1 MARAHFDYIRFLIFR
16 TVVDRVTIKDAKI
29 RFYLELL
36 AKIYA
41 LDTLQ
46 KRGIPAFENGFFGKG
61 TLKNLKLAMNHC
73 LVQLRPQILNLVESM
88 QIPDH
93 VHPSAIGNEYG
104 DIYEQQLELA
114 QTSRL
119 NEHEVPPYFD
129 ELIKP
134 ILKGKL

>member
-1 MARAHFDYIRFLIFR
+1 
-16 TVVDRVTIKDAKI
+16 
-29 RFYLELL
+29 
-36 AKIYA
+36 
-41 LDTLQ
+41 
-46 KRGIPAFENGFFGKG
+46 
-61 TLKNLKLAMNHC
+61 MNHC

-88 QIPDH
+88 RIPDH
-93 VHPSAIGNEYG
+93 VHPSVVGNEYG